1 MKRIV
6 HSRGAVTIEA
16 YPEQARRV
24 LRSLYEA
31 YMEER
36 LLYAHVVRSDA
47 PQTRHLPESIVKGG
61 EDHLRWLFFAALTD
75 RRDASENVYA
85 AHKRLYVR
93 QPILYLDEV
102 TVLTEG
108 EIKKILVA
116 EQVSMPGTSARNWV
130 ACADTLY
137 GKFEGNP
144 LRTYESGSIG
154 GALLAKK
161 KAPLPGYGAKLL
173 SLLALFFHEVGALEK
188 LPENTFPIDLHVQRI
203 ALATGIIRG
212 EGNVR
217 NDMLENVLRELFSQI
232 AKEEGWDVLELAHAL
247 WFLGNRLCTGCNKSS
262 KALHFCPIYE
272 ECRGA
277 IPTRSYFK
285 KGLWELNA
293 QRLRKGGENQFRL
306 PEDTPLFGEP

>member
-1 MKRIV
+1 MKKIV

-16 YPEQARRV
+16 YPEQARTV

-47 PQTRHLPESIVKGG
+47 PQTRHLPESIVRGG

-75 RRDASENVYA
+75 RRDSSENVYA
-85 AHKRLYVR
+85 AHKRLYIR
-93 QPILYLDEV
+93 YPILYFREV
-102 TVLTEG
+102 MISTEE

-116 EQVSMPGTSARNWV
+116 EQVSMPGTSARNWL

-137 GKFEGNP
+137 GKFGGDP
-144 LRTYESGSIG
+144 LRMYESGNIS
-154 GALLAKK
+154 GALLSKK
-161 KAPLPGYGAKLL
+161 EFPLPGYGAKLL

-212 EGNVR
+212 KGNVR

-232 AKEEGWDVLELAHAL
+232 AEEEGWDVLELAHAL
-247 WFLGNRLCTGCNKSS
+247 WFLGNRLCTGCSRSS
-262 KALHFCPIYE
+262 KALHFCPVYE
-272 ECRGA
+272 QCRGA

-293 QRLRKGGENQFRL
+293 ERLRKGGENQFRL
-306 PEDTPLFGEP
+306 PENTPLFCGP